1 MSSQLWAT
9 NSLGG
14 YFYSLNLSEEL
25 RETLQPL
32 TKFRQFADVRD
43 ASQQGQK
50 HGDTFTWDVVGNVVT
65 SGGTVVETNTMPETN
80 FTITQGTLTVVE
92 YGNSVPYS
100 GKLDALSQWDVKK
113 PVMQALKN
121 DAVKTFDRAVHTQFN
136 NTRLRVV
143 PVGGTSTTSLQLF
156 TTGTCTTTNSAAYN
170 STYHKLLVDTMK
182 ERNIPP
188 YLGDDYIAVAWPS
201 TYRTLKN
208 NMETLHQY
216 TPPGL
221 GLIMNGEI
229 GRYETTRFV
238 EQSNILKGVNNNGT
252 AWTNGQSDWIY
263 IFGEDTVME
272 GVVVPEEI
280 RAKIPTD
287 YGRSKGVAY
296 YALMGWGIVQTN
308 ATDDRI
314 VKWDSAA

>member
-1 MSSQLWAT
+1 MSSQLWAV

-43 ASQQGQK
+43 ASQQGKK

-100 GKLDALSQWDVKK
+100 GKLDALSQWDVKR

-156 TTGTCTTTNSAAYN
+156 TTGTCTTTNSAAYS
-170 STYHKLLVDTMK
+170 STYHKLLIDTMK

-188 YLGDDYIAVAWPS
+188 YLGDDYVAVGWPS

-216 TPPGL
+216 SPPGL
-221 GLIMNGEI
+221 GLIMSGEI
-229 GRYETTRFV
+229 GRYESTRFV
-238 EQSNILKGVNNNGT
+238 EQTNILKGVNNTGT
-252 AWTNGQSDWIY
+252 TWTNGQSDWIY
-263 IFGEDTVME
+263 VFGEDTVME

-296 YALMGWGIVQTN
+296 YALMGWGLVQTN

>member
-1 MSSQLWAT
+1 MSSQLWAV

-32 TKFRQFADVRD
+32 SKFRQFADVRD
-43 ASQQGQK
+43 ASQQGKK
-50 HGDTFTWDVVGNVVT
+50 HGDTFTWDVVGNVVS
-65 SGGTVVETNTMPETN
+65 SGGTVTETNTMPETN

-100 GKLDALSQWDVKK
+100 GKLDALSQWDVKR

-121 DAVKTFDRAVHTQFN
+121 DAVKTFDRAVQTQFN
-136 NTRLRVV
+136 ATRLRVV
-143 PVGGTSTTSLQLF
+143 PLSGTSTTTLQLF
-156 TTGTCTTTNSAAYN
+156 TTGTCTTTNNAAYN
-170 STYHKLLVDTMK
+170 STYHKLLIDTMK

-188 YLGDDYIAVAWPS
+188 FLGDDYVAIAWPS

-216 TPPGL
+216 SPPGL
-221 GLIMNGEI
+221 GLIMAGEI
-229 GRYETTRFV
+229 GRYESTRFV
-238 EQSNILKGVNNNGT
+238 EQTNILKGVNNNGT
-252 AWTNGQSDWIY
+252 TWSNGLSDWMY
-263 IFGEDTVME
+263 VFGEDTVME
-272 GVVVPEEI
+272 GVVIPEEI

>member
-1 MSSQLWAT
+1 MASQLWAV

-43 ASQQGQK
+43 ASQQGKK
-50 HGDTFTWDVVGNVVT
+50 HGDTYTWDVVGNVVS

-80 FTITQGTLTVVE
+80 FTIVQGTLTVVE

-100 GKLDALSQWDVKK
+100 GKLDALSQWDVKR

-136 NTRLRVV
+136 NAQIRVCS
-143 PVGGTSTTSLQLF
+143 TNTTSIV
-156 TTGTCTTTNSAAYN
+156 TTTNGTMTATNSANYT
-170 STYHKLLVDTMK
+170 STHHKLVIDLMK

-188 YLGDDYIAVAWPS
+188 YLGDDYIALAWPS
-201 TYRTLKN
+201 TFRPIKN
-208 NMETLHQY
+208 NLETLHQY
-216 TPPGL
+216 SAPGL
-221 GLIMNGEI
+221 GLIMAGEA
-229 GRYETTRFV
+229 GRYENCRFV
-238 EQSNILKGVNNNGT
+238 EQSNILKGVTNNGT
-252 AWTNGQSDWIY
+252 AWTNGFSDWIY

-296 YALMGWGIVQTN
+296 YALMGWGIVQQN
-308 ATDDRI
+308 ATDCRI
-314 VKWDSAA
+314 VKWDSVA

>member
-136 NTRLRVV
+136 ATRLRVV

-188 YLGDDYIAVAWPS
+188 YLGDDYIAV
-201 TYRTLKN
+201 
-208 NMETLHQY
+208 
-216 TPPGL
+216 
-221 GLIMNGEI
+221 
-229 GRYETTRFV
+229 
-238 EQSNILKGVNNNGT
+238 
-252 AWTNGQSDWIY
+252 D
-263 IFGEDTVME
+263 
-272 GVVVPEEI
+272 
-280 RAKIPTD
+280 
-287 YGRSKGVAY
+287 
-296 YALMGWGIVQTN
+296 
-308 ATDDRI
+308 
-314 VKWDSAA
+314 

>member
-1 MSSQLWAT
+1 MSSQLWAV

-43 ASQQGQK
+43 ASQQGQHK
-50 HGDTFTWDVVGNVVT
+50 GNTFTWDVVGNVVT

-80 FTITQGTLTVVE
+80 FTITQGTLTVTE

-100 GKLDALSQWDVKK
+100 GKLEALSQFDVKR

-121 DAVKTFDRAVHTQFN
+121 DAVKTFDQAVYTQFN
-136 NTRLRVV
+136 ACQLRVV
-143 PVGGTSTTSLQLF
+143 ATSTASLTL
-156 TTGTCTTTNSAAYN
+156 TTNGTATATNSQNYNAAV
-170 STYHKLLVDTMK
+170 HKLMVDLIK

-188 YLGDDYIAVAWPS
+188 YLGDDYISLAWPS
-201 TYRTLKN
+201 TFRPLKN
-208 NMETLHQY
+208 DMETLHQY

-221 GLIMNGEI
+221 GLIMSGEI
-229 GRYETTRFV
+229 GRYENTRFV
-238 EQSNILKGVNNNGT
+238 EQSNILKGVANNGT
-252 AWTNGQSDWIY
+252 AWTNGKSDWMF

-272 GVVVPEEI
+272 GITIPEEI

-287 YGRSKGVAY
+287 FGRSKGVAY
-296 YALMGWGIVQTN
+296 YALLGFGIVQTN
-308 ATDDRI
+308 ATDCRI